1 MILKIRKQHKT
12 IWSERQKEV
21 WDPPREIE
29 VSQWADDFRVL
40 HPMSSAEPGRWRTVR
55 TPYLKGIMDAFNDSL
70 VEEITVMA
78 STQIGKTEGMYN
90 MLGYAIDQDPGPA
103 LLVMPREADA
113 RSVSYNR
120 IKPML
125 EASEALRKHLPQ
137 LADDITKLEYHLDHM
152 IVYFAG
158 SNSPEIG
165 RAHV

>member
-1 MILKIRKQHKT
+1 MILKIKKEHKT
-12 IWSERQKEV
+12 IWSEKQKQA

-40 HPMSSAEPGRWRTVR
+40 HPMTSAEPGRWRTVR
-55 TPYLKGIMDAFNDSL
+55 TPYLKGIMDAFNDPL

-90 MLGYAIDQDPGPA
+90 MLAYAIDQDPGPA

-125 EASEALRKHLPQ
+125 ESSDALRKHLPY
-137 LADDITKLEYHLDHM
+137 LADDITKLEYHL
-152 IVYFAG
+152 VQR
-158 SNSPEIG
+158 S
-165 RAHV
+165 

>member
-40 HPMSSAEPGRWRTVR
+40 HPMTSAEPGRWRTIR
-55 TPYLKGIMDAFNDSL
+55 TPYLKGIMDAFNDPL

-90 MLGYAIDQDPGPA
+90 MLAYAIDQDPGPA

-113 RSVSYNR
+113 RAFLTIASSLCWSH
-120 IKPML
+120 PMHY
-125 EASEALRKHLPQ
+125 ENTCRTWPTISPS
-137 LADDITKLEYHLDHM
+137 
-152 IVYFAG
+152 
-158 SNSPEIG
+158 SNIILTI
-165 RAHV
+165 